1 MGRMAN
7 KLLIVMVN
15 TDPARSAELGAPF
28 LQAQA
33 AAAMEYDVEVVLS
46 GVSGRLAVRG
56 VAESLRTHEG
66 ARKTIYD
73 LMREAHQAGVVFKV
87 STTTVEI
94 WGQDLIPEVE
104 ETVGGAYIISE
115 AMDDETVVLTY

>member
-1 MGRMAN
+1 MARMAN

-94 WGQDLIPEVE
+94 WGKDLIPEIE
-104 ETVGGAYIISE
+104 ETVGGAYIVSE
-115 AMDDETVVLTY
+115 AMDEETVVLTY